1 VAPADE
7 ENARCRQNTKKRNFD
22 LPQYLGLLSVTF
34 CEAIRTRRVE
44 KPEDLRNLAEWYR
57 SMAEVGH
64 SDDCGW
70 RQRFADYLER
80 RAAEMETAYAVPA
93 E

>member
-1 VAPADE
+1 MFGASVPAMV
-7 ENARCRQNTKKRNFD
+7 RHQRNE
-22 LPQYLGLLSVTF
+22 P
-34 CEAIRTRRVE
+34 VE
-44 KPEDLRNLAEWYR
+44 KPEELRRLAEWYR

-70 RQRFADYLER
+70 RQRFADYLEGK
-80 RAAEMETAYAVPA
+80 AAEIESRDSA